1 MSLGHGSKK
10 SLVSHGGTPQLVL
23 SLRQLYKYSGPI
35 LKIRRDSD
43 DTTQTFSFSND
54 LYGIPIDD
62 ILTFVGAG
70 SGYVETW
77 YDQSGDGR
85 HATNTTQAEQP
96 RIVNSGAL
104 ETKNDKPTVVFSGSQ
119 RLNVTTTTFGSSFSV
134 FQRNSAA
141 MVISETTSGGATYRG
156 LFAHGA
162 DDLYWVHSDYAYNN
176 GSLVNRSTTNSPT
189 GAVQG
194 SDLFQVTGVGTPDSQ
209 SVMIKTHA
217 LGYATPSYQDLI
229 GSISELVVFPTDIR
243 DKRSYIEQDQME
255 YYSI

>member
-1 MSLGHGSKK
+1 MSLGHGTKK

-104 ETKNDKPTVVFSGSQ
+104 ETKNDKPTIVFSGSQ
-119 RLNVTTTTFGSSFSV
+119 RLNVTTTTFGSSFGV
-134 FQRNSAA
+134 AQRSFSTQ
-141 MVISETTSGGATYRG
+141 VISETTSGGATYRG
-156 LFAHGA
+156 LFTGTA
-162 DDLYWVHSDYAYNN
+162 DDAYWVHDQYASNG
-176 GSLVNRSTTNSPT
+176 GSLGGIAENNLNPIY
-189 GAVQG
+189 GPNLYQ
-194 SDLFQVTGVGTPDSQ
+194 FTGVSAPNSQ
-209 SVMIKTHA
+209 PIQSKTHS
-217 LGYATPSYQDLI
+217 LGYGTPSYAYLT